1 MANNT
6 LLSATLSLEEK
17 ASFGNNTSKSDA
29 ETGVYEVSAEKEGAR
44 LTNFITTALQLMY
57 SLVAV
62 VPEYS
67 PEQYKK
73 LKRKIDIYL
82 LPLMWLCYGVQQVDK
97 TSFSVMATF
106 GLREDTGLHGQQYSW
121 LATMFYLAYMCF
133 EFPSNILL
141 QRWRMGTTL
150 SIFMIC
156 WGVIVL
162 CIGFAKN
169 WAHLMT
175 LRALQGMFECCISPG
190 FVLIVG
196 SWYTR
201 QEHASRALVFQVSF
215 SLNYLSWNP
224 AYITASKSANAG
236 FAVIADLILYSI
248 GTLEY
253 SRPDVEAWRYMSYF
267 LGGLTILVGCLCLY
281 FLGTP
286 TEVPWLDRGEKQMA
300 NTRVLA
306 NQGGHDVTVPN
317 EGLFIPVEFQLPPR
331 IFVITLGLQTF
342 GSIINQSFG
351 FTSLQVIL
359 YTIPKN
365 VLSVTIFVVVG
376 VITSRWN
383 NLRLIIMALGTIPG
397 FIGVLGLSL
406 IETTESTKWTK
417 WGMYF
422 MVTPFVLGLFLA
434 WLLIP
439 SNVPGRTKR
448 TVTSSF
454 TFIGYC
460 VGNMCGS
467 QIFKSN
473 EAPSYKSGTIECC
486 ACFGFEFLLIIA
498 WRTILVSRNRRR
510 DKEMLS
516 DGLTPEE
523 REMQGKINGESDMT
537 DFENPH
543 FRYTL

>member
-1 MANNT
+1 MANNVV
-6 LLSATLSLEEK
+6 LSATPVLEEK
-17 ASFGNNTSKSDA
+17 AFSGNKTSKSDA
-29 ETGVYEVSAEKEGAR
+29 ETGIYEVSAEKE
-44 LTNFITTALQLMY
+44 
-57 SLVAV
+57 VAAV
-62 VPEYS
+62 QEYS

-73 LKRKIDIYL
+73 LKLKIDICL
-82 LPLMWLCYGVQQVDK
+82 LPLMWLCC
-97 TSFSVMATF
+97 VMATF
-106 GLREDTGLHGQQYSW
+106 GLREDTGLQGQQYSW

-190 FVLIVG
+190 FVLIIG
-196 SWYTR
+196 TWYTR
-201 QEHASRALVFQVSF
+201 QEHASRALVFQ
-215 SLNYLSWNP
+215 
-224 AYITASKSANAG
+224 SANAG
-236 FAVIADLILYSI
+236 FAVIADLILYGI

-267 LGGLTILVGCLCLY
+267 LGGLTISVGCLCLY

-286 TEVPWLDRGEKQMA
+286 TEVPWLDREEKQMA
-300 NTRVLA
+300 NTRILA
-306 NQGGHDVTVPN
+306 NQSGHDVTGTRVWKWYQVRECLVDPCFYFAGFNAFLVSVPN
-317 EGLFIPVEFQLPPR
+317 GGLSIPVEYQLPPF
-331 IFVITLGLQTF
+331 FVIILGLQTF

-365 VLSVTIFVVVG
+365 VLSVTIFVIIG

-434 WLLIP
+434 WSLIP

-460 VGNMCGS
+460 AGNMCGS

-473 EAPSYKSGTIECC
+473 EAPSYKSGTVGCC
-486 ACFGFEFLLIIA
+486 ACFGLEFLLIIA
-498 WRTILVSRNRRR
+498 WRTILVFRNRRR

-516 DGLTPEE
+516 DGLSPEE

-543 FRYTL
+543 FRYSL

>member
-1 MANNT
+1 MTNDM
-6 LLSATLSLEEK
+6 LLSATPALEEK
-17 ASFGNNTSKSDA
+17 ASFSDNNSKSDA
-29 ETGVYEVSAEKEGAR
+29 EAGVYEVSAEKEV
-44 LTNFITTALQLMY
+44 
-57 SLVAV
+57 VAV
-62 VPEYS
+62 QEYT

-73 LKRKIDIYL
+73 LKLKIDIYL
-82 LPLMWLCYGVQQVDK
+82 LPLMWLCC
-97 TSFSVMATF
+97 VMATF

-150 SIFMIC
+150 L
-156 WGVIVL
+156 IVL

-175 LRALQGMFECCISPG
+175 LRAFQGMFECCISPG

-201 QEHASRALVFQVSF
+201 REHASRALVFQ
-215 SLNYLSWNP
+215 
-224 AYITASKSANAG
+224 SANAG
-236 FAVIADLILYSI
+236 FAVIADLILYGI

-253 SRPDVEAWRYMSYF
+253 SHPDVEAWRYMSYF
-267 LGGLTILVGCLCLY
+267 LGGLTISVGCLCLY

-286 TEVPWLDRGEKQMA
+286 TEVLWLSREEKQMA
-300 NTRVLA
+300 NTRVLS
-306 NQGGHDVTVPN
+306 NQSGHDVTGTRMWKWCQVRECLVDPCFYFAGFN
-317 EGLFIPVEFQLPPR
+317 AFLVS
-331 IFVITLGLQTF
+331 VSLQTF
-342 GSIINQSFG
+342 GSIINQGFG
-351 FTSLQVIL
+351 FMIL

-365 VLSVTIFVVVG
+365 VLSVTIFVIVG
-376 VITSRWN
+376 VITSRWK
-383 NLRLIIMALGTIPG
+383 NLRLIIMAVGTIPG

-434 WLLIP
+434 WSLIP

-460 VGNMCGS
+460 AGNMCGS
-467 QIFKSN
+467 QIFKSS
-473 EAPSYKSGTIECC
+473 EAPSYKSGTIGCC
-486 ACFGFEFLLIIA
+486 ACFGLEFFLIIA
-498 WRTILVSRNRRR
+498 WRTTLLLRNRRR

-523 REMQGKINGESDMT
+523 REVQGKINGESDMT

-543 FRYTL
+543 VSPRSL

>member
-1 MANNT
+1 MANDT
-6 LLSATLSLEEK
+6 LLSAAPALEEK
-17 ASFGNNTSKSDA
+17 AFGNNTSKSDA
-29 ETGVYEVSAEKEGAR
+29 ETGVYEVSADKEVGAV
-44 LTNFITTALQLMY
+44 Q
-57 SLVAV
+57 
-62 VPEYS
+62 EYS
-67 PEQYKK
+67 PEQYKR

-121 LATMFYLAYMCF
+121 LATVFYLAYMCF

-175 LRALQGMFECCISPG
+175 LRAFQGMFECCISPG

-201 QEHASRALVFQVSF
+201 QEHASRALVFQ
-215 SLNYLSWNP
+215 
-224 AYITASKSANAG
+224 SANAG
-236 FAVIADLILYSI
+236 FAIIADLILYGI

-253 SRPDVEAWRYMSYF
+253 SRPNVEAWRYMSYF
-267 LGGLTILVGCLCLY
+267 LGGLTITIGCLCLY

-286 TEVPWLDRGEKQMA
+286 TEVPWLNRDEKQMA
-300 NTRVLA
+300 NTRILA
-306 NQGGHDVTVPN
+306 NQSGHDVTGTRVWKWYQVRECLVDPCFYFAGFNAFLVSVPN
-317 EGLFIPVEFQLPPR
+317 G
-331 IFVITLGLQTF
+331 GLQTF

-359 YTIPKN
+359 YTIPRN
-365 VLSVTIFVVVG
+365 VLSVTIFVIVG

-434 WLLIP
+434 WSLIP

-448 TVTSSF
+448 TITSSF

-460 VGNMCGS
+460 AGNMCGS
-467 QIFKSN
+467 QIFKSS
-473 EAPSYKSGTIECC
+473 EAPSYKSGTIGCC
-486 ACFGFEFLLIIA
+486 ACFGLEFLIIIA
-498 WRTILVSRNRRR
+498 WRTILVSRNGRR
-510 DKEMLS
+510 DKEMLT